1 MQSEVK
7 ARVSYLVQKNYVVLV
22 GQNGGV
28 AGVRNPLKKQF
39 HGALRIFT
47 LEPCQPKEYVQM
59 GGKLSCLNK
68 DIMKLYFLQPNFL
81 LFLPSC
87 SLFF

>member
-1 MQSEVK
+1 MQMQSEVK

-47 LEPCQPKEYVQM
+47 SEPVVLELLVKCIHRSISVAK
-59 GGKLSCLNK
+59 GLSSSQICIYKQLN
-68 DIMKLYFLQPNFL
+68 
-81 LFLPSC
+81 C
-87 SLFF
+87 SLCAK